1 MMPTQED
8 EATRRFFV
16 EALRANTD
24 TMKALREDIREERE
38 ERKEDRK
45 LLNDIHTRV
54 VKIEA
59 NRLDRQVEQNRKDI
73 VALRA
78 DHGGRID
85 ALEKAEDR
93 REGQVSAANTAHKWA
108 PTILALL
115 FILIALALTG
125 VVPT

>member
-1 MMPTQED
+1 MRD
-8 EATRRFFV
+8 
-16 EALRANTD
+16 
-24 TMKALREDIREERE
+24 DIREERE
-38 ERKEDRK
+38 ERKDDRK

-73 VALRA
+73 VDVRTVI
-78 DHGGRID
+78 GGRVD

-93 REGQVSAANTAHKWA
+93 REGQLRAANAAHKWA
-108 PTILALL
+108 PTVLAIL